1 MPGRRLALATLAV
14 SILAALAPQAASAD
28 RLDSMIKR
36 MTLEEK
42 VGQLFVTYGYGR
54 TVADTDPAM
63 VAANQRDHGVDTTQQ
78 LVQRYHLG
86 GVIYFAW
93 SSNLADPQ
101 QIAGLSNGI
110 QRATGIPA
118 LISTDQEHGIVVRMT
133 APATEFPGSM
143 ALGAARKP
151 RFARTVGAITAKEL
165 RAVGINQNFAPVAD
179 VNVNPANP
187 VIGVRSFSSDP
198 DLAARLTSAWVRGS
212 EGERVAAAAKHFPG
226 HGDTEID
233 SHTGI
238 PEIDHTREEV
248 DAIDLP
254 PFRAA
259 IDAGAEAIMTAH
271 IVVPSLDDSGRPA
284 TLSKPILTGVLRREL
299 GFDGVIVTD
308 SLRMEGVREMFGDDR
323 VPIEAIKA
331 GADMMLMPPSIDV
344 AYNSVLGAVRS
355 GEIPVRR
362 LDESVR
368 RILTLK
374 RRLGL
379 FDDPMVD
386 EGAVGSVVGNP
397 EHLRAAEDITE
408 RTTTLVKDDA
418 DALPLEADGNA
429 LVTGFG
435 VTTTATL
442 AAELTQRGLAAEAHQ
457 TGSNPTD
464 AAIADAKA
472 RAAASDVVVVTTN
485 NARISAQQQKLV
497 HELVATGKPVIAGA
511 VGEPYDIAYF
521 TEAPTYLT
529 TYGSRPVS
537 LRALAKVLFGEAR
550 PRGRLPV
557 DIPSV
562 ADPSAILY
570 PFGHGL
576 RR

>member
-1 MPGRRLALATLAV
+1 MSGRRLGLAALAV

-28 RLDSMIKR
+28 RLDTMIKR

-63 VAANQRDHGVDTTQQ
+63 VAANRRDHGVDTTEQ

-93 SSNLADPQ
+93 SNNLANPQ
-101 QIAGLSNGI
+101 QIAALSNQVQG
-110 QRATGIPA
+110 ATGIPA
-118 LISTDQEHGIVVRMT
+118 LVSTDQEHGIVVRMT

-151 RFARTVGAITAKEL
+151 RFARTVGEITAKEL

-198 DLAARLTSAWVRGS
+198 DLAARLTGAWVRGS
-212 EGERVAAAAKHFPG
+212 EREGVAAAAKHFPG

-248 DAIDLP
+248 EAIDLP
-254 PFRAA
+254 PFEAA
-259 IDAGAEAIMTAH
+259 IDAGSGAIMTAH

-284 TLSKPILTGVLRREL
+284 TLSKPILTGLLRREM
-299 GFDGVIVTD
+299 GYDGVIVTD
-308 SLRMEGVREMFGDDR
+308 SLRMDGVREMFGDDR

-331 GADMMLMPPSIDV
+331 GADMMLMPPSIDL
-344 AYNSVLGAVRS
+344 AYNAVLGAVRS
-355 GEIPVRR
+355 GEIKVRR

-374 RRLGL
+374 RRLDL
-379 FDDPMVD
+379 FEDPMVD
-386 EGAVGSVVGNP
+386 EGAVPGIVGNP
-397 EHLRAAEDITE
+397 DHLREAEEITE
-408 RTTTLVKDDA
+408 HSTTLVKDDA
-418 DALPLEADGNA
+418 DALPLRAGGGTA

-442 AAELTQRGLAAEAHQ
+442 AAELTKRGVAAQAFQ
-457 TGSNPTD
+457 TGSSPTD
-464 AAIADAKA
+464 AAIAEAKA

-485 NARISAQQQKLV
+485 NARLSAQQQKLV
-497 HELVATGKPVIAGA
+497 RELIATGKPVIAVA
-511 VGEPYDIAYF
+511 VGEPYDIAHYA
-521 TEAPTYLT
+521 EAPTYLA

-557 DIPSV
+557 DIPSA

-570 PFGHGL
+570 PFGHG
-576 RR
+576 R